1 MRRCEYCR
9 SPATHTT
16 NVYEVEHIL
25 PEARGGT
32 DAMDNLA
39 FSCSGC
45 NTYKQTVVSAV
56 DPVTQLQTPL
66 FNPRLQIWDDHF
78 AWSDDGVRAVGI
90 TPVGRVTVQQLRMNR
105 EPETE
110 SQSKNGRN

>member
-25 PEARGGT
+25 PEAWGGT

-39 FSCSGC
+39 FSCSG
-45 NTYKQTVVSAV
+45 A
-56 DPVTQLQTPL
+56 TPTSRPWS
-66 FNPRLQIWDDHF
+66 PRLTLLHSFRHRYLTRDCKYGMTISHGLMTAF
-78 AWSDDGVRAVGI
+78 APWA
-90 TPVGRVTVQQLRMNR
+90 LL
-105 EPETE
+105 
-110 SQSKNGRN
+110 QSGA